1 MSQYEVEAFIYDKKI
16 GTILLKDGRV
26 YFEYDKEFKNSK
38 LEISPLKLPLSLE
51 GVYTN
56 NDEHYFEG
64 LAGVFHDSLP
74 DKFGTKVIERY
85 FESKN
90 IPSYELNVV
99 QKLMFVGDK
108 SIGAISY
115 KPSIHKLDNHKQQEL
130 IELNSFYE
138 NAKKI
143 ISGDA
148 IDVVDEML
156 TFMDSAASAGGARAK
171 AIIGYNPNSKE
182 IISGIKKELPIGF
195 EHYLI
200 KFDFLNDNQRSQD
213 YTKLEYLYMN
223 MAKEAKIEVPNI
235 ELLEH
240 GNLTHYL
247 IKRFD
252 RVNGKAK
259 HLHSVAGLTHC
270 NFNVPMHYSYD
281 ELFRLTRYLTGNQQD
296 LYELYRRMV
305 FNIIGRNQDD
315 HAKNFAFLMDEKGT
329 WSLSP
334 AYDITYANGTGYTKN
349 HQLSLRGKTND
360 FTKKDLLEIAK
371 LHSLKENIAKEI
383 IEQTI
388 DIFSTFRS
396 RAKELEINEESIGK
410 IEKNL
415 IRNF

>member
-1 MSQYEVEAFIYDKKI
+1 MNHFEIEAFIYDKKI

-56 NDEHYFEG
+56 NNEHYLEG
-64 LAGVFHDSLP
+64 LAGVFYDSLP

-90 IPSYELNVV
+90 IPSHELNVV

-108 SIGAISY
+108 IIGAISY

-148 IDVVDEML
+148 IEVVDEML

-182 IISGIKKELPIGF
+182 IISGIKKELPSEF

-200 KFDFLNDNQRSQD
+200 KFDFLNDNQKSQD

-334 AYDITYANGTGYTKN
+334 AYDITYANGMNYTKN

-371 LHSLKENIAKEI
+371 LHSLKENIVKEI

-388 DIFSTFRS
+388 EVFSTFRS
-396 RAKELEINEESIGK
+396 RAKELEINEESISK
-410 IEKNL
+410 IEKSL
-415 IRNF
+415 IRK

>member
-85 FESKN
+85 FESKD
-90 IPSYELNVV
+90 IPAYELNVV

-115 KPSIHKLDNHKQQEL
+115 KPSIHKLDNEKQQEL

-148 IDVVDEML
+148 IEVVDEML

-182 IISGIKKELPIGF
+182 IISGIKKELPLEF

-200 KFDFLNDNQRSQD
+200 KFDFLNDNQKSQD

-252 RVNGKAK
+252 RINGKAK
-259 HLHSVAGLTHC
+259 HVHSVAGLTHC

-296 LYELYRRMV
+296 LYELYRRMI

-334 AYDITYANGTGYTKN
+334 TYDITYANGTGYTKN

-396 RAKELEINEESIGK
+396 RAKELEINEESISK
-410 IEKNL
+410 IEKNI

>member
-1 MSQYEVEAFIYDKKI
+1 MNQYEVEAFIYDKKI

-85 FESKN
+85 FESKD
-90 IPSYELNVV
+90 IPAYELNVV

-115 KPSIHKLDNHKQQEL
+115 KPSIHKLDNEKQQEL

-148 IDVVDEML
+148 IEVVDEML

-182 IISGIKKELPIGF
+182 IISGIKKELPLEF

-200 KFDFLNDNQRSQD
+200 KFDFLNDNQKSQD

-252 RVNGKAK
+252 RINGKAK
-259 HLHSVAGLTHC
+259 HVHSVAGLTHC

-296 LYELYRRMV
+296 LYELYRRMI

-334 AYDITYANGTGYTKN
+334 TYDITYANGTGYTKN

-388 DIFSTFRS
+388 DIFSTFRN
-396 RAKELEINEESIGK
+396 RAKELEINEESISK
-410 IEKNL
+410 IEKNI

>member
-1 MSQYEVEAFIYDKKI
+1 MNQYEVEAFIYDKKI

-85 FESKN
+85 FESKD
-90 IPSYELNVV
+90 IPAYELNVV

-115 KPSIHKLDNHKQQEL
+115 KPSIHKLDNEKQQEL

-148 IDVVDEML
+148 IEVVDEML

-182 IISGIKKELPIGF
+182 IISGIKKELPLEF

-200 KFDFLNDNQRSQD
+200 KFDFLNDNQKSQD

-252 RVNGKAK
+252 RINGKAK
-259 HLHSVAGLTHC
+259 HVHSVAGLTHC

-334 AYDITYANGTGYTKN
+334 TYDITYANGTGYTKN

-396 RAKELEINEESIGK
+396 RAKELEINEESISK
-410 IEKNL
+410 IEKNI

>member
-1 MSQYEVEAFIYDKKI
+1 
-16 GTILLKDGRV
+16 
-26 YFEYDKEFKNSK
+26 
-38 LEISPLKLPLSLE
+38 
-51 GVYTN
+51 
-56 NDEHYFEG
+56 
-64 LAGVFHDSLP
+64 
-74 DKFGTKVIERY
+74 
-85 FESKN
+85 
-90 IPSYELNVV
+90 
-99 QKLMFVGDK
+99 
-108 SIGAISY
+108 
-115 KPSIHKLDNHKQQEL
+115 
-130 IELNSFYE
+130 
-138 NAKKI
+138 
-143 ISGDA
+143 
-148 IDVVDEML
+148 
-156 TFMDSAASAGGARAK
+156 
-171 AIIGYNPNSKE
+171 
-182 IISGIKKELPIGF
+182 
-195 EHYLI
+195 
-200 KFDFLNDNQRSQD
+200 
-213 YTKLEYLYMN
+213 MN

-334 AYDITYANGTGYTKN
+334 AYDITYANGMNYTKN

-360 FTKKDLLEIAK
+360 FTKNDLLDIAK

-388 DIFSTFRS
+388 DIFSTFRT

-415 IRNF
+415 IKNF

>member
-1 MSQYEVEAFIYDKKI
+1 MSHFEVEAFIYDKKI

-90 IPSYELNVV
+90 IPSHELNVV

-182 IISGIKKELPIGF
+182 IISGIKKELPIRF

-200 KFDFLNDNQRSQD
+200 KFDFLNDNQKSQD

-388 DIFSTFRS
+388 DIFSTFRN
-396 RAKELEINEESIGK
+396 RAKELEVNEESIGK